1 VTDSYHWD
9 ESLDEVEALIK
20 SAGRYVGASE
30 DLRPRVLE
38 AARLQ
43 CGERRAQTCLR
54 HLAVFVALLALF
66 TAEFRAE
73 LDDGRSG
80 FNRRV
85 VHVAFEKLNPSGPTA
100 TTRSGDGDWRIIDAF
115 TKLRRQQAQL
125 LRLEI

>member
-1 VTDSYHWD
+1 
-9 ESLDEVEALIK
+9 
-20 SAGRYVGASE
+20 
-30 DLRPRVLE
+30 
-38 AARLQ
+38 
-43 CGERRAQTCLR
+43 
-54 HLAVFVALLALF
+54 LAVFVALLALF